1 MSRWMQFL
9 SIMNRNLLSLNDLSK
24 KEILELIEFAKNFKL
39 EDGSFRK
46 ENLFPDKTV
55 ANVFC
60 EPSTRTK
67 SSFEIAAKNLGCS
80 VIGFDISNSSVE
92 KGESIYETV
101 DALSL
106 MGVDLCVLRHPESVI
121 RDLSEYL
128 PEMVFINGGEGSIS
142 HPTQALI
149 DLMTIIEN
157 KGSIDDL
164 NIVIVGDLDH
174 SRVTSSFV
182 EGVSNFS
189 FNSLTFCGHPS
200 MASKYMSPALGRYEP
215 DLDAALHD
223 ADVVMTLRIQHER
236 FEETLNLDLEEY
248 KQAYELTSERL
259 EQAKGD
265 AIVMHP
271 GPVNYIEISESVYQC
286 DQSVIRTQIANGV
299 AIRMAVLSR
308 FLSS

>member
-1 MSRWMQFL
+1 MSK
-9 SIMNRNLLSLNDLSK
+9 NLLSISDLSK
-24 KEILELIEFAKNFKL
+24 KEILDLIEFAKNFKQD
-39 EDGSFRK
+39 DGSFRK
-46 ENLFPDKTV
+46 EDLFPDKTI
-55 ANVFC
+55 ANIFC

-80 VIGFDISNSSVE
+80 VVGFDISNSSIE
-92 KGESIYETV
+92 KGESIFETV

-121 RDLSEYL
+121 RDLAEYL

-149 DLMTIIEN
+149 DLMTIIEQ

-164 NIVIVGDLDH
+164 NIVIIGDLDH

-182 EGVSNFS
+182 EGISNFS

-200 MASKYMSPALGRYEP
+200 MATKYTNPVLGRYEP
-215 DLDAALHD
+215 DLDVALHD
-223 ADVVMTLRIQHER
+223 ADVVMTLRIQYER
-236 FEETLNLDLEEY
+236 FEETLDLDLDEY
-248 KQAYELTSERL
+248 KQAYQLTSEKL
-259 EQAKGD
+259 EHAKGD
-265 AIVMHP
+265 AIIMHP
-271 GPVNYIEISESVYQC
+271 GPVNYVEISESVYQSE
-286 DQSVIRTQIANGV
+286 QSVIRNQIANGV